1 MRRNDDKPIVLA
13 VDDNLHNLQLLGK
26 ILMDNGYEPAFA
38 ENGAQ
43 ALDFLVRQV
52 PDLILLDIMMPEMD
66 GYEVCRLVKGNNR
79 TKHVPVIF
87 LTAKVETEDLV
98 KGFEAGAV
106 DYIKKPFE
114 FTELLVRIKTH
125 IDLKRAREEIKT
137 LRGIIPICAKCKKIR
152 DDEGLWK
159 QIEVYIEK
167 NSNAM
172 FSHGLCPA
180 CAREVYGDDIPGLE
194 FPDED

>member
-1 MRRNDDKPIVLA
+1 MRKNEEKPLVLA

-26 ILMDNGYEPAFA
+26 ILMDNDYEPAFA

-66 GYEVCRLVKGNNR
+66 GYEVCRVIKENNR
-79 TKHVPVIF
+79 TKDVPVIF

-180 CAREVYGDDIPGLE
+180 CARDVYGDDIPGLD
-194 FPDED
+194 FSDES